1 MFLIGGRSSEVTLIL
16 WLFLIC
22 RQKLYYHATKAMTHF
37 TDECVRKYEAFK
49 DTSEEWMRYVAVR
62 GAMECCV
69 FQTVPRRLFV
79 NHSPWFSERC
89 FIFGNSC
96 YH

>member
-1 MFLIGGRSSEVTLIL
+1 MFLIGGRNSEVTLIL

-49 DTSEEWMRYVAVR
+49 DKSEEWMRYVAVR

-69 FQTVPRRLFV
+69 FQRE
-79 NHSPWFSERC
+79 SPGGSLLMTLLGFQKDAS
-89 FIFGNSC
+89 S
-96 YH
+96 